1 MKDKKD
7 NNTAR
12 AKIEARKR
20 NILKSRELR
29 HEMQKRYP
37 EEKVS
42 GVVLADKIAEDKIS
56 GVEKRTIT
64 PETGLKI
71 RRSKVRE

>member
-1 MKDKKD
+1 MKCKND
-7 NNTAR
+7 
-12 AKIEARKR
+12 IWKR
-20 NILKSRELR
+20 
-29 HEMQKRYP
+29 RYP
-37 EEKVS
+37 

>member
-1 MKDKKD
+1 
-7 NNTAR
+7 
-12 AKIEARKR
+12 
-20 NILKSRELR
+20 
-29 HEMQKRYP
+29 MQKRYL

>member
-1 MKDKKD
+1 
-7 NNTAR
+7 
-12 AKIEARKR
+12 
-20 NILKSRELR
+20 
-29 HEMQKRYP
+29 MQKRYP